1 MKRRDFMVLLAGA
14 AIPVAADAQQPA
26 RLRKVA
32 FLSVRAAT
40 DRKYLDAFIRALQ
53 ELGYVEG
60 QNIHMELRFA
70 AGQNELLPR
79 LAAELAGLKPDVIVA
94 AGEPAIR
101 AVRDTAGGVP
111 IVMAV
116 VGDPIA
122 AGFAKS
128 LARPGGNLTGF
139 TNLAA
144 GLSAKRLDLLHEAV
158 PNLRRVAV
166 LRNPDNR
173 LLDPAYWQECVTAA
187 RALGITLQ
195 PIMLTSTGDPDLAF
209 AMMTQQH
216 AEALLLLP
224 DPIFNSM
231 PRRARILMLAE
242 RNRIAAIYDSRDFV
256 ESGGLMSYG
265 PDITD
270 MYRRAT
276 AYVDKIL
283 KGAKPGDLPIQAPTK
298 FELVIN
304 LKTAKAL
311 GLAVPAAIL
320 LRADEVI
327 E

>member
-1 MKRRDFMVLLAGA
+1 MRRRDFVVVLASA
-14 AIPVAADAQQPA
+14 AIPVLADAQQPA
-26 RLRKVA
+26 RLQKIA

-40 DRKYLDAFIRALQ
+40 DREYLDTFIRALQ

-60 QNIHMELRFA
+60 RNIHIELRFA

-79 LAAELAGLKPDVIVA
+79 LAAELAGLMPDVIVA

-101 AVRDTAGGVP
+101 AVRDTAGGIP

-116 VGDPIA
+116 VGDPIG

-139 TNLAA
+139 TNVAT
-144 GLSAKRLDLLHEAV
+144 GLSAKRLDLLKEAV

-173 LLDPAYWQECVTAA
+173 RLDPVYWQECVTAA
-187 RALGITLQ
+187 RALAITLQ
-195 PIMLTSTGDPDLAF
+195 PIMLASTGDPQSAF
-209 AMMTQQH
+209 AAMTEQH
-216 AEALLLLP
+216 AEALLLMP

-231 PRRARILMLAE
+231 PRRSQIVMLAE

-256 ESGGLMSYG
+256 DFGGLMSYG
-265 PDITD
+265 PYLPD
-270 MYRRAT
+270 MYRQAGV
-276 AYVDKIL
+276 YVDKIL
-283 KGAKPGDLPIQAPTK
+283 RGAKPQDLPIEEPTK
-298 FELVIN
+298 FEFVIN
-304 LKTAKAL
+304 LKAAKGFGLNLPQAL
-311 GLAVPAAIL
+311 IV
-320 LRADEVI
+320 RADEVI